1 MTKTLDLILLGAP
14 GSGKGTQAKIIGE
27 RFNLKHIASGDLF
40 RENLKNKTKL
50 GQLAKSYMER
60 GDLVPDDVTIAML
73 KDRLS
78 RPDVQTGFILDGFPR
93 TIAQAEALDLMMA
106 EIEQHIAAALYLNVP
121 DDVIVER
128 LSGRLICRS
137 CQTPFHLKFN
147 PPDKEGVCNVCGGEL
162 YQRDDDKPET
172 VRARLEVYHS
182 QTEPIV
188 DYCKKKGTLVEID
201 GVGSFSKISERLIE
215 AVQKL

>member
-172 VRARLEVYHS
+172 VRARLEIYHS